1 MELNIRPVW
10 LLREALPDDPY
21 EARLRD
27 IGFQPFSIPVLD
39 YRSINED
46 KCAQRLAHPERY
58 GGLLITSPRAVRI
71 LQRSLENLA
80 LDVAEKWLKRPVYT
94 VGPRTADDLRRIGFE
109 PVGEET
115 GIGRELAPFIRDH
128 YLADLPLLF
137 LSGNR
142 RRPELPAALDGYGI
156 AFDEVTIYRT
166 ILRDFT
172 RPEADPEWIVFFSPS
187 GVDSFLRQETIPTG
201 ANLMAIGPTTAAALR
216 DVGLD
221 VTSVAEAP
229 TPEAV
234 EEAMA
239 ALTGS
244 R

>member
-46 KCAQRLAHPERY
+46 RCAQRLAHPERY

-71 LQRSLENLA
+71 VQRSLENLA

-128 YLADLPLLF
+128 YLAVLRLLF
-137 LSGNR
+137 LTRNR
-142 RRPELPAALDGYGI
+142 RRRGFPAAFCDSGI
-156 AFDEVTIYRT
+156 TFDEVTINRM
-166 ILRDFT
+166 ILRNFART
-172 RPEADPEWIVFFSPS
+172 EADPEWIVFFSTS
-187 GVDSFLRQETIPTG
+187 GMDSFQRQETILPG
-201 ANLMAIGPTTAAALR
+201 AHLMAIGPTTA
-216 DVGLD
+216 
-221 VTSVAEAP
+221 P
-229 TPEAV
+229 
-234 EEAMA
+234 
-239 ALTGS
+239 
-244 R
+244 